1 MSGPSSNWEEW
12 VRKADS
18 DLLCIRNNVAA
29 SEVPWD
35 AVCFHAQQAAEKMLK
50 AFLVF
55 NLQTPKRVHD
65 LLALLD
71 ACAAIEPGLAV
82 LKPACERL
90 NALGAE
96 IRYPG
101 APELRAE
108 VDGLQAASLA
118 AEVRRT
124 VIVRF
129 PLSRD
134 PGP

>member
-1 MSGPSSNWEEW
+1 MSDRSSNWDEW

-29 SEVPWD
+29 SDVPWD
-35 AVCFHAQQAAEKMLK
+35 AVCFHPQQAAEKMLK

-55 NLQTPKRVHD
+55 NLRTPKRTHD

-71 ACAAIEPGLAV
+71 ACVGVEPGLAI

-90 NALGAE
+90 NALAAE
-96 IRYPG
+96 VRYPG
-101 APELRAE
+101 APEARAG

-118 AEVRRT
+118 EEVRRT
-124 VIVRF
+124 IVSHL
-129 PLSRD
+129 PTSPD
-134 PGP
+134 PEP